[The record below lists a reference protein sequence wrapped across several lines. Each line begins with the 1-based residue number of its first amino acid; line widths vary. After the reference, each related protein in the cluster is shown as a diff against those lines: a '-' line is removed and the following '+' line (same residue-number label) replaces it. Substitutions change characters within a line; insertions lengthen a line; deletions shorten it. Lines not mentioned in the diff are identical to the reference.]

1 MRVAIFVVLCALSRS
16 APSLADGRGLV
27 ILFGPTSEESGR
39 LAAHAIAGTAH
50 NWLKIEGATVELR
63 RPGVSEGQE
72 LTKFMAPEGLEK
84 AFLDAARSGRQTDLV
99 GFLNALDKATYALAR
114 RHGKRI
120 LIAVLD
126 SPVAAAVAA
135 MKGGADEV
143 QNRIDQT
150 VDFCRSNSENVV
162 VLDTSEPQSQDPIV
176 PLKTLATAT
185 AGALVRDAKSLDAN
199 VLLLAPV
206 EMAAAPAPP
215 VASPLSAPA
224 GLPVR
229 VRLIH
234 TQPLRTKSLTTD
246 LGPMNGLL
254 LVECPFRA
262 LQFETDEKAG
272 KYSVR
277 ARVTEMVRNT
287 DGKVVW
293 QAKKEVTVKE
303 PLKKQQVRE
312 AGSLYYLR
320 ELQLPAGHY
329 TIEAT
334 VEDLAAG
341 KSGTASEPL
350 QASDS
355 LPGFDVSD
363 ALFVRP
369 FKDASDKFEAD
380 QVLSY
385 DGNALAPMLDPV
397 FTAGQEFDLQLYL
410 IIYPDISGAQP
421 EINFEIVRN
430 GQVVGHSQLSF
441 NDRIRNTS
449 AEGGT
454 LGPKGEQKH
463 EFPYLA
469 TIMKASF
476 DAGQYEARVII
487 RQGRNTVTRAAPFR
501 VVPAGGAVQ

>member
-1 MRVAIFVVLCALSRS
+1 MWVPIVAALYALSWS
-16 APSLADGRGLV
+16 APAAADDRAMV
-27 ILFGPTSEESGR
+27 ILFGPISEDSGS
-39 LAAHAIAGTAH
+39 LAAQALTGTAH
-50 NWLKIEGATVELR
+50 NWLKIDGASVELR

-72 LTKFMAPEGLEK
+72 LTKFMPPADLEK
-84 AFLDAARSGRQTDLV
+84 AFLDAARNGRQTDLV
-99 GFLNALDKATYALAR
+99 GFLNSLDKATYALAR

-120 LIAVLD
+120 LIAILD
-126 SPVAAAVAA
+126 SPAPASVAAV
-135 MKGGADEV
+135 KGGADEV

-150 VDFCRSNSENVV
+150 VDFCRSNSAKVI
-162 VLDTSEPQSQDPIV
+162 VLDPSEPPSQEPIA

-215 VASPLSAPA
+215 VASPVSAPA

-254 LVECPFRA
+254 IVECPFRA
-262 LQFETDEKAG
+262 LQFETEAG

-277 ARVTEMVRNT
+277 ARITEMVRNT

-303 PLKKQQVRE
+303 PLKKQQMRQS
-312 AGSLYYLR
+312 GSLYFLR
-320 ELQLPAGHY
+320 ELQLPGGHY

-355 LPGFDVSD
+355 LPGLGVSD

-369 FKDASDKFEAD
+369 FNDSSDKFEAD

-385 DGNALAPMLDPV
+385 DGKALAPMLDPV
-397 FTAGQEFDLQLYL
+397 FTAGEEFDLQLYL
-410 IIYPDISGAQP
+410 IIYPDIGGAQP
-421 EINFEIVRN
+421 EINLEIVRN
-430 GQVVGHSQLSF
+430 GQTVGHSKLSF

-476 DAGQYEARVII
+476 DAGQYEARVIV

-501 VVPAGGAVQ
+501 VVPAGRAVQ